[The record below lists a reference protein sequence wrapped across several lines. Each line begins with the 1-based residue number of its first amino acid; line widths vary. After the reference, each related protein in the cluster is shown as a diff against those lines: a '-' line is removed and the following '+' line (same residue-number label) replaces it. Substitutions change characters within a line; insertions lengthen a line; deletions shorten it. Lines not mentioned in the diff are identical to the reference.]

1 MKEIII
7 KNLKIFAYHGVHKE
21 EKINGQNFYIDA
33 VYQIAEP
40 KNGIKDDIENTVSYS
55 DVIKFIK
62 KNMLIKSFDL
72 IEAAADN
79 LCAKIFENF
88 PNILKIEIILKKPE
102 APINEIFDYVAVKT
116 SRKRSDYIQ

>member
-7 KNLKIFAYHGVHKE
+7 KNLKIFAYHGVHTE

-40 KNGIKDDIENTVSYS
+40 QNGIKDDIENTVSYS

-79 LCAKIFENF
+79 LCAKILENF